1 MKISTLRSVFS
12 HLLPAGA
19 LLLSLAAC
27 STSHYVLVK
36 PAAGGG
42 QWQDGMEVVVT
53 KKDSVELRTGVVS
66 TTGPWLEFDVLVQ
79 NRSRRPVAVAPETF
93 YLDAYSGKPGMGAL
107 RVQAENPE
115 QNIQALQQQAAY
127 HQQKSAVRPA
137 SEMWSSLSN
146 LLDEL
151 SSRPRHENAARRNAR
166 QAQYRAEMTRY
177 EQERSTH
184 ATQATAARDQQRQ
197 LEATLLR
204 KTTLAPGAALRGRV
218 RFRRTADSAA
228 RLRLVTPVAG
238 RVLATDFT
246 QQYFRLEGAPATAA
260 AAPAKPARGR

>member
-1 MKISTLRSVFS
+1 MKISTLRSVWV
-12 HLLPAGA
+12 HLLPVGA
-19 LLLSLAAC
+19 LLLSLGAC

-36 PAAGGG
+36 PATGGG
-42 QWQDGMEVVVT
+42 QWQDGMEVVAT
-53 KKDSVELRTGVVS
+53 KKDSLDVRMGVVS
-66 TTGPWLEFDVLVQ
+66 TTGAWLEFDVLVQ
-79 NRSRRPVAVAPETF
+79 NRSRRAVLVAPETF
-93 YLDAYSGKPGMGAL
+93 YLDAYPSKPGIGAL

-127 HQQKSAVRPA
+127 HRQKSATRPA

-151 SSRPRHENAARRNAR
+151 SSRPRHENAARRTAR

-177 EQERSTH
+177 EQERSSH
-184 ATQATAARDQQRQ
+184 AVQATAARDQQRQ

-204 KTTLAPGAALRGRV
+204 KTTLAPGQALRGRV
-218 RFRRTADSAA
+218 RFRRSTDSAA

-238 RVLATDFT
+238 RVLAAEFT
-246 QQYFRLEGAPATAA
+246 QQCFRLDGATAA
-260 AAPAKPARGR
+260 VAPAKPGRGKH

>member
-19 LLLSLAAC
+19 LLLALGAC
-27 STSHYVLVK
+27 SSSHYVLVK
-36 PAAGGG
+36 PAQGSG
-42 QWQDGMEVVVT
+42 QWQDGLEVVAT
-53 KKDSVELRTGVVS
+53 KKDSVDVRMGVVS
-66 TTGPWLEFDVLVQ
+66 TTGSWLEFDVQVQ
-79 NRSRRPVAVAPETF
+79 NRSRRPVLVAPETF
-93 YLDAYSGKPGMGAL
+93 YLDAYSTKPGMGAL

-127 HQQKSAVRPA
+127 HQQKSATRPA

-151 SSRPRHENAARRNAR
+151 TSRPRHENAARRSAR
-166 QAQYRAEMTRY
+166 QATYRAEVARY
-177 EQERSTH
+177 EQERSSH

-204 KTTLAPGAALRGRV
+204 KTTLAPGQLLRGRV

-238 RVLATDFT
+238 RVLAADFT
-246 QQYFRLEGAPATAA
+246 QQYFRLDNAPATASS
-260 AAPAKPARGR
+260 AKPGRGKR